1 MLLLLTPSFAQGGT
15 LYRLFNPVQCS
26 ARTAA
31 QDCVRPLLA
40 ESTPLHLLAFVSST
54 SQRASPAQLL
64 AAPPSHCALIV
75 NQSGVAPSQSLTLNL
90 TLPLVQLGTRAG
102 GQLHAHVFLWASGSD
117 AAESAPLAYV
127 HAPLLRSLPVRD
139 LSAKLLLSSGAAS
152 PPPDGDGDCAGVGN
166 GSCSVGDA
174 PGASATKRVGGEPAP
189 PVSRATSLE
198 PHLRPSLALRLA
210 HPTPALEAASFPGE
224 LSAFLVRSA
233 AATQQPGEERL
244 ALRYRPL
251 LALDEL
257 SVTKSAY
264 RPLSPNASTPD
275 PVVLFSIT
283 PCSLGAFALYS
294 QLGSSLSQLQ
304 RQFGLSEDDTDE
316 IRAMVSGGNL
326 KWWALTTAISAL
338 HAFFSYLA
346 FSNDVGFWR
355 GKSTLEGL
363 SIRSF
368 FSSLVCQCI
377 IFAKLLDGG
386 NVSWLILG
394 EVGIGCAIE
403 AWKVSKIMRRRGMWS
418 LAYWR
423 GQQSANQ
430 MSQLE
435 SDTDE
440 ADARAMRWLLY
451 GMYPVIFVWGV
462 YSLLKHP
469 QRGWWSWFIKTAAY
483 GVYLY
488 GFVAMLPQLY
498 INHRLK
504 SVAHMPWKVM
514 MYKASVF
521 AQFLCAVLDGAD
533 ALRCTG
539 VQHLH
544 RRRVR
549 ICGGE
554 CVHAAR
560 PGRGFTRVT

>member
-1 MLLLLTPSFAQGGT
+1 MLRERRLLRLTFAPDACTPLTDTSPAQGGT

-64 AAPPSHCALIV
+64 AAPPSHCALV
-75 NQSGVAPSQSLTLNL
+75 LNESGVVPSHSLTLNL

-117 AAESAPLAYV
+117 DASESAPLAYV
-127 HAPLLRSLPVRD
+127 FAPLLRALPVKAR
-139 LSAKLLLSSGAAS
+139 SAKLLLSGATALPDGECSGA
-152 PPPDGDGDCAGVGN
+152 GN
-166 GSCSVGDA
+166 GSCSVADA
-174 PGASATKRVGGEPAP
+174 PLGSARAEEPAHSP
-189 PVSRATSLE
+189 HSPSLA

-210 HPTPALEAASFPGE
+210 YPTPALEAASFPGE
-224 LSAFLVRSA
+224 LSAFVLRGDAS
-233 AATQQPGEERL
+233 QPGGHL
-244 ALRYRPL
+244 SLRYRPL
-251 LALDEL
+251 LALDEM
-257 SVTKSAY
+257 SVTKIDY
-264 RPLSPNASTPD
+264 RLLSPNASTPD
-275 PVVLFSIT
+275 PVVLFSVT
-283 PCSLGAFALYS
+283 PCSLGAFTLYS
-294 QLGSSLSQLQ
+294 QLGASLSQLQ

-316 IRAMVSGGNL
+316 MRAMVSGGNL

-355 GKSTLEGL
+355 GKSSLEGL

-377 IFAKLLDGG
+377 IFLKLLDGG

-423 GQQSANQ
+423 GQQSASK

-451 GMYPVIFVWGV
+451 GMYPVIMVWGV

-469 QRGWWSWFIKTAAY
+469 QRSWWSWFVKTAAY

-514 MYKASVF
+514 MYKA
-521 AQFLCAVLDGAD
+521 CAVQLCVLLDAAD
-533 ALRCTG
+533 ALLCRCSTRSSMTCSPS
-539 VQHLH
+539 QW
-544 RRRVR
+544 RVR
-549 ICGGE
+549 RSGLGE
-554 CVHAAR
+554 ISPC
-560 PGRGFTRVT
+560 